1 MWEIEHITNDS
12 YVTITNSDVAEHF
25 FISGEHPDN
34 VKNIAVAVREAMNS
48 NKKQPELN
56 INIRLNE
63 ELLLLQNRVRVGTS
77 GPVKKITGYQYFEGE
92 NQDRKS
98 LMDKLISFCS

>member
-1 MWEIEHITNDS
+1 MWEIEHITNES
-12 YVTITNSDVAEHF
+12 YVTITNKTIAEHF
-25 FISGEHPDN
+25 FISGDHPDN
-34 VKNIAVAVREAMNS
+34 VKTVAVAVREAMNS
-48 NKKQPELN
+48 SKKQNELK

-63 ELLLLQNRVRVGTS
+63 ELLLLQNRVKVGTS